1 MGNTY
6 EFKCPDCDFQ
16 TSCSRGVD
24 RGFTIQVQPMYCS
37 NCKVVKNIHIGNY
50 VRNLEGNIHLES
62 IARVCKTCETGKY
75 LQEWDCHTC
84 MSCGKVGILFR
95 DSGICWD

>member
-1 MGNTY
+1 
-6 EFKCPDCDFQ
+6 
-16 TSCSRGVD
+16 
-24 RGFTIQVQPMYCS
+24 MYCS

-62 IARVCKTCETGKY
+62 IAKVCKTCETGKY